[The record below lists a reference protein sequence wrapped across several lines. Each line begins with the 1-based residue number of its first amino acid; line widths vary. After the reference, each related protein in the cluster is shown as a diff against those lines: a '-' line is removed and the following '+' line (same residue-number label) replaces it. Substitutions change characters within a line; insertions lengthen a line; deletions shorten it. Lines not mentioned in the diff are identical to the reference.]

1 MKVKIL
7 VAAIVDEKRGKLVVA
22 SPSAVTASFGII
34 QVKPLMIHEWLSGK
48 MLLIFVTLMIRITF

>member
-22 SPSAVTASFGII
+22 SPAAVTASFGVM

-48 MLLIFVTLMIRITF
+48 MLLIFVTLMIRIAF

>member
-22 SPSAVTASFGII
+22 SPSAVTASFGIM
-34 QVKPLMIHEWLSGK
+34 QVKPLMIHE
-48 MLLIFVTLMIRITF
+48 